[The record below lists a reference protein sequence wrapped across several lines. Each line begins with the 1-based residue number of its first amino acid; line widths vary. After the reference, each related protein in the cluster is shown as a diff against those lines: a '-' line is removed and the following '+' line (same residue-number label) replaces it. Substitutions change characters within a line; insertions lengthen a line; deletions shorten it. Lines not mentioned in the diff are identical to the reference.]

1 MRFDDYGKFEVL
13 SLNDPKVIV
22 LPDGRYRMYVAT
34 MIRTGPEE
42 NDIKWAI
49 TSATTSATIDVMIHS
64 SERPAGF
71 RLEQNYPNPF
81 NLQTRIDYNLPE
93 KSRVMLTIHDIMG
106 RDVLTLVDELQEPGI
121 KTVSWTGVRKD
132 GCGISAGLYFC
143 KIQVGNFK
151 KMRKL
156 LLLK

>member
-1 MRFDDYGKFEVL
+1 ML
-13 SLNDPKVIV
+13 SLNDPKVI
-22 LPDGRYRMYVAT
+22 LLSDGRYRMYVAT

-81 NLQTRIDYNLPE
+81 NLHTRIDYNQP
-93 KSRVMLTIHDIMG
+93 IHDIMG
-106 RDVLTLVDELQEPGI
+106 RDVLTLVDELQEPSK
-121 KTVSWTGVRKD
+121 KTVTWNGVRKD
-132 GCGISAGLYFC
+132 GRGVSAGLYFC
-143 KIQVGNFK
+143 KIQAGNFK

>member
-13 SLNDPKVIV
+13 SLNDPKVI
-22 LPDGRYRMYVAT
+22 LFPDGRYRMYVAT
-34 MIRTGPEE
+34 MIRTGSEE

-49 TSATTSATIDVMIHS
+49 TSATTSATIDVMTHS

-81 NLQTRIDYNLPE
+81 NLQTRIDCSLPE
-93 KSRVMLTIHDIMG
+93 KSRVLLTIHDIMG

-143 KIQVGNFK
+143 KIQAGNLK
-151 KMRKL
+151 KMLKL